1 MRDLVSPVAPAAV
14 SLRDASQA
22 FVRPITP
29 DDKAE
34 LQAGLDRLSTESR
47 YRRFFSSV
55 TELRP
60 DQLRYLTELDYR
72 AHFAWGAYTAY
83 GEHPGI
89 GVSRYICLSDRP
101 HVADLAVAILDDF
114 HGVGLGRVLVEAT
127 VIAAAH
133 NGVETIVASV
143 LRENS
148 PMLAVFRH
156 MEPTLVTGEGGAVEV
171 EIDVAG
177 QAARLGG
184 SLYDDFRRI
193 AEQVAPADTDAP
205 QDRAGGAGIE
215 PATSGIKTRR
225 SAN

>member
-1 MRDLVSPVAPAAV
+1 MRDIASPVDPVAV

-22 FVRPITP
+22 FVRPVTP

-34 LQAGLDRLSTESR
+34 LQAGLAKLSPESR

-55 TELRP
+55 AELNA

-72 AHFAWGAYTAY
+72 SHFAWGAFTAY
-83 GEHPGI
+83 GEQPGI
-89 GVSRYICLSDRP
+89 GVARYICLSERP
-101 HVADLAVAILDDF
+101 AVADLAVAILDDF

-133 NGVETIVASV
+133 NGIDTIIGSV
-143 LRENS
+143 LRENE
-148 PMLAVFRH
+148 PMLGVFRH
-156 MEPTLVTGEGGAVEV
+156 MEPTLVTGEGGTVDV
-171 EIDVAG
+171 EIAVAE

-193 AEQVAPADTDAP
+193 AEQVAPTETHEDA
-205 QDRAGGAGIE
+205 
-215 PATSGIKTRR
+215 
-225 SAN
+225 